1 MLFNVYGVRVTVT
14 QKTVKAI
21 ESKPRRCKGERFRC
35 PLYSVGYRLICYSDS
50 GDRLFRIQM
59 IFPLL
64 LSKQKKGRFSMPI
77 PTPHIEAKSPDEIAN
92 TVLMPGDPLRAKF
105 IAETYLED
113 VTQFNQVRGM
123 LGFTGYYKGKRV
135 SVMGSGMG
143 IPSAVIYYHEL
154 FAFYEVDTIIRIGTA
169 GAMQAN
175 IALRDIVI
183 ATASNT
189 DSNLNSGLFGPY
201 TFCPTPDFDLMI
213 EAYER
218 AKELGICVHAGTVC
232 SSDLFYRELD
242 SGVTERLQQYGA
254 LAVEMESAG
263 LYMTARKLGKRALAM
278 FTVSDSLVT
287 HEAESAQA
295 RQEAYRH
302 MMELGLE
309 IAPA

>member
-21 ESKPRRCKGERFRC
+21 EFKPRRCKGERFRC
-35 PLYSVGYRLICYSDS
+35 SLYSVGYRLICYSDS

-64 LSKQKKGRFSMPI
+64 LSKQKKERFSMPI

-143 IPSAVIYYHEL
+143 IRPPSFTTMNCSL
-154 FAFYEVDTIIRIGTA
+154 FTRSIRLFVL
-169 GAMQAN
+169 
-175 IALRDIVI
+175 ALRGRCKPISRCAI
-183 ATASNT
+183 S
-189 DSNLNSGLFGPY
+189 
-201 TFCPTPDFDLMI
+201 
-213 EAYER
+213 
-218 AKELGICVHAGTVC
+218 
-232 SSDLFYRELD
+232 
-242 SGVTERLQQYGA
+242 
-254 LAVEMESAG
+254 
-263 LYMTARKLGKRALAM
+263 
-278 FTVSDSLVT
+278 
-287 HEAESAQA
+287 
-295 RQEAYRH
+295 
-302 MMELGLE
+302 
-309 IAPA
+309 